1 MKTNTLD
8 LNKERKSS
16 SFKHLK
22 TLVAMQLRDK
32 IDLSFIKDK
41 KKTLRKAVI
50 GIFSFGVIF
59 VATYFLLFFAN
70 KLSIFKYYQ
79 APTIVVLVVTISL
92 FLSLIACTFELMK
105 TLYFAE
111 DNKVLITFPVNT
123 NSLFIS
129 KIIVYYIYE
138 LKKSLSFLVP
148 IAMGCALLLIMQKAC
163 SPLIYLWMLIPL
175 LFIIAIPVLFGA
187 LLSIPAMYIYRLLKR
202 FPVLKVILFIA
213 ILIGVFSGIIYLIN
227 LLPTDINLIGRFDK
241 ISIAIS
247 NFLFDFENKLS
258 LITKMTYIL
267 IGEIPSYG
275 SVTYTINGM
284 TFIKLGILISVCV
297 VSFILVYFISRPIFF
312 GMMAKNFEINKSNE
326 TSKPNKFHTKY
337 GTFVNKEFMINLRTM
352 NISINYLMTY
362 MIIPIL
368 VLFIN
373 KIYMAMNLSNF
384 GGILVKTFNM
394 LIILLPL
401 LASNAL
407 VATYYSS
414 EGRAGYMKKTKPV
427 FIVYPLLIKLLFNVL
442 FSLPTVFIT
451 VSIFGGLTS
460 MNVLNIIILGFA
472 ILFIH
477 IGHMIYSATL
487 DIMNPQ
493 NEQYATTGGSINNP
507 NETKSTILAFI
518 ISIAFTLI
526 AFLLFQEDS
535 TYSHTYLGTI
545 KILIISVCFL
555 LTMIYMFIQR
565 VKAYYYEIQ
574 GDR

>member
-1 MKTNTLD
+1 MMNASNEIKP
-8 LNKERKSS
+8 NKGNALRQ
-16 SFKHLK
+16 LK

-32 IDLSFIKDK
+32 IDFSWLKDK
-41 KKTLRKAVI
+41 KKTLRKI
-50 GIFSFGVIF
+50 IFGICSFAIIF
-59 VATYFLLFFAN
+59 VATYLLLFFAN

-92 FLSLIACTFELMK
+92 FLSLVSCTFELMK

-111 DNKVLITFPVNT
+111 DNKVLITLPVNT

-138 LKKSLSFLVP
+138 LKKSLNFLVP
-148 IAMGCALLLIMQKAC
+148 IAMGCALLLIMQQAC
-163 SPLIYLWMLIPL
+163 SIFIYFWMWIPL

-187 LLSIPAMYIYRLLKR
+187 LLSIPTMYIYRLLKR
-202 FPVLKVILFIA
+202 IPILKVISFIV
-213 ILIGVFSGIIYLIN
+213 ILVLVLSGVIYLIN
-227 LLPTDINLIGRFDK
+227 LLPTEINLIGRFDK

-247 NFLFDFENKLS
+247 DFLFAFEDKLS

-275 SVTYTINGM
+275 SITYKLTGM
-284 TFIKLGILISVCV
+284 TFIKLAILIGVCV
-297 VSFILVYFISRPIFF
+297 VSFVLVYFISRPIFF
-312 GMMAKNFEINKSNE
+312 GMMAKNFEINKNNSNVRLNH
-326 TSKPNKFHTKY
+326 SHTKY
-337 GTFVNKEFMINLRTM
+337 GTFVNKEFVINLRTL
-352 NISINYLMTY
+352 NISVNYLMTY
-362 MIIPIL
+362 IIIPIL

-373 KIYMAMNLSNF
+373 KIYMAMNLSSL
-384 GGILVKTFNM
+384 GHTLVNTFNM
-394 LIILLPL
+394 LIIILPL

-427 FIVYPLLIKLLFNVL
+427 FIVYPLLIKLLFNVV
-442 FSLPTVFIT
+442 FSIPTVFIT
-451 VSIFGGLTS
+451 VSIFGGLTK

-493 NEQYATTGGSINNP
+493 NEQYATVGSIINNP

-518 ISIAFTLI
+518 ISIAIALI
-526 AFLLFQEDS
+526 SFLLFKEDS
-535 TYSHTYLGTI
+535 TYGHTYLASI

-555 LTMIYMFIQR
+555 LAMIYMFIQR

>member
-1 MKTNTLD
+1 MMSASYELKQKKGNAL
-8 LNKERKSS
+8 RQ
-16 SFKHLK
+16 LK

-32 IDLSFIKDK
+32 IDFSWLKDK
-41 KKTLRKAVI
+41 KKTLRKI
-50 GIFSFGVIF
+50 IFGICSFAIVF
-59 VATYFLLFFAN
+59 VVTYLLLFFAN

-92 FLSLIACTFELMK
+92 FLSLVSCTFELMK

-111 DNKVLITFPVNT
+111 DNKVLITLPVNT

-148 IAMGCALLLIMQKAC
+148 IAMGCALLLIMQQAC
-163 SPLIYLWMLIPL
+163 SIFIYLWMWIPL

-187 LLSIPAMYIYRLLKR
+187 LLSIPTMYVYRLLKR
-202 FPVLKVILFIA
+202 VPVLKVISFI
-213 ILIGVFSGIIYLIN
+213 IVLVLVLSGVVYLIN
-227 LLPTDINLIGRFDK
+227 LLPTEINLIGRFDK

-247 NFLFDFENKLS
+247 DFLFAFEDKLS

-275 SVTYTINGM
+275 SISYKLTGM
-284 TFIKLGILISVCV
+284 TFIKLGILVGVCV

-312 GMMAKNFEINKSNE
+312 GMMAKNFEINKSNGNIK
-326 TSKPNKFHTKY
+326 TNHSHTKY
-337 GTFVNKEFMINLRTM
+337 GTFVNKEFVINLRTI
-352 NISINYLMTY
+352 NISVNYLMTY
-362 MIIPIL
+362 IIIPIL

-373 KIYMAMNLSNF
+373 KIYMAMNLSSL
-384 GGILVKTFNM
+384 GHTLVNTFNM
-394 LIILLPL
+394 LIIILPL

-427 FIVYPLLIKLLFNVL
+427 FIVYPLLIKLLFNVI
-442 FSLPTVFIT
+442 FSVPTVFIT
-451 VSIFGGLTS
+451 VSIFGGLTK

-477 IGHMIYSATL
+477 VGHMIYSATL

-493 NEQYATTGGSINNP
+493 NEQYATTGTIINNP
-507 NETKSTILAFI
+507 NETKSTILAFT
-518 ISIAFTLI
+518 ISIVVALI
-526 AFLLFQEDS
+526 SFLLFTENS
-535 TYSHTYLGTI
+535 KYGHTYLASI
-545 KILIISVCFL
+545 KILGISICFL
-555 LTMIYMFIQR
+555 LAMIYMFIQR

>member
-1 MKTNTLD
+1 MMNASNEIKP
-8 LNKERKSS
+8 NKGNALRQ
-16 SFKHLK
+16 LK

-32 IDLSFIKDK
+32 IDFSWLKDK
-41 KKTLRKAVI
+41 KKTLRKI
-50 GIFSFGVIF
+50 IFGICSFAIIF
-59 VATYFLLFFAN
+59 VATYLLLFFAN

-79 APTIVVLVVTISL
+79 ASTIVVLVVTISL
-92 FLSLIACTFELMK
+92 FLSLVSCTFELMK

-111 DNKVLITFPVNT
+111 DNKVLITLPVNT

-138 LKKSLSFLVP
+138 LKKSLNFLVP
-148 IAMGCALLLIMQKAC
+148 IAMGCALLLIMQQAC
-163 SPLIYLWMLIPL
+163 SIFIYFWMWIPL

-187 LLSIPAMYIYRLLKR
+187 LLSIPTMYIYRLLKR
-202 FPVLKVILFIA
+202 IPILKVISFIV
-213 ILIGVFSGIIYLIN
+213 ILVLVLSGVIYLIN
-227 LLPTDINLIGRFDK
+227 LLPTEINLIGRFDK

-247 NFLFDFENKLS
+247 DFLFAFEDKLS

-275 SVTYTINGM
+275 SITYKLTGM
-284 TFIKLGILISVCV
+284 TFIKLAILIGVCV
-297 VSFILVYFISRPIFF
+297 VSFVLVYFISRPIFF
-312 GMMAKNFEINKSNE
+312 GMMAKNFEINKNNSNVRLNH
-326 TSKPNKFHTKY
+326 SHTKY
-337 GTFVNKEFMINLRTM
+337 GTFVNKEFVINLRTL
-352 NISINYLMTY
+352 NISVNYLMTY
-362 MIIPIL
+362 IIIPIL

-373 KIYMAMNLSNF
+373 KIYMAMNLSSL
-384 GGILVKTFNM
+384 GHTLVNTFNM
-394 LIILLPL
+394 LIIILPL

-427 FIVYPLLIKLLFNVL
+427 FIVYPLLIKLLFNVV
-442 FSLPTVFIT
+442 FSIPTVFIT
-451 VSIFGGLTS
+451 VSIFGGLTK

-493 NEQYATTGGSINNP
+493 NEQYATVGSIINNP

-518 ISIAFTLI
+518 ISIAIALI
-526 AFLLFQEDS
+526 SFLLFKEDS
-535 TYSHTYLGTI
+535 TYGHTYLASI

-555 LTMIYMFIQR
+555 LAMIYMFIQR